1 MKQQQVNS
9 NFVPSPPSH
18 IPQKAAAQRGL
29 RVTFDLSSDILP
41 QTSDSNVTTE
51 FDPESLTQEDRSI
64 SPTPSAN
71 EILYNQNGQQVQRFV
86 LDGVEILIP
95 LPPSENDATDDLL
108 SSEVPLEDPLP
119 TPNRKRK

>member
-1 MKQQQVNS
+1 MT
-9 NFVPSPPSH
+9 
-18 IPQKAAAQRGL
+18 QKAAAQKGL

-51 FDPESLTQEDRSI
+51 FDPESLTQEERSI

-119 TPNRKRK
+119 SLNRKRK